1 MYNNSIWEDI
11 KWQFR
16 YGTDLIKLIMVNIT
30 LFVFINLVQLVLFL
44 LQQQGAFV
52 LTDWLSLYA
61 SPARLLLQPWGIIT
75 YMFVH
80 ESFWHILW
88 NMLGLYWFGQ
98 IVQDMIGRP
107 KILPLYLLGGIVG
120 GIAYIAAYN
129 IFPVFSQSVA
139 HASCIG
145 ASASVMA
152 IVLAA
157 ATIAP
162 NYEIGLLF
170 IGPVRIKWIALVY
183 VLLDLINIQNGNAGG
198 HIAHLGGAFAG
209 FAFVRLLQ
217 NGTDLSRCFYSI
229 SDGIGK
235 IFRKKEKLSVSYV
248 NPGKKKEYAS
258 AYSTTQQ
265 KKSNQTSPPSDK
277 ASKQEQLDAIL
288 DKINRSSY
296 ESLSKEEKEFL
307 FKISQED

>member
-1 MYNNSIWEDI
+1 M
-11 KWQFR
+11 
-16 YGTDLIKLIMVNIT
+16 
-30 LFVFINLVQLVLFL
+30 
-44 LQQQGAFV
+44 
-52 LTDWLSLYA
+52 
-61 SPARLLLQPWGIIT
+61 
-75 YMFVH
+75 
-80 ESFWHILW
+80 
-88 NMLGLYWFGQ
+88 
-98 IVQDMIGRP
+98 
-107 KILPLYLLGGIVG
+107 
-120 GIAYIAAYN
+120 
-129 IFPVFSQSVA
+129 
-139 HASCIG
+139 
-145 ASASVMA
+145 
-152 IVLAA
+152 
-157 ATIAP
+157 
-162 NYEIGLLF
+162 
-170 IGPVRIKWIALVY
+170 RIKWIALVY

-217 NGTDLSRCFYSI
+217 NGTDLSRYFYSI